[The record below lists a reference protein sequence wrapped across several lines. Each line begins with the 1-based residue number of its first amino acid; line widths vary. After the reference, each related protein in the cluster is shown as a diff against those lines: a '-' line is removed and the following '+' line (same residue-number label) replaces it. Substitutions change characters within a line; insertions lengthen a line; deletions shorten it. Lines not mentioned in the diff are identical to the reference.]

1 MSVNEKNKLPID
13 VLLNCILVNENVR
26 PAMLVQP
33 ADYKEATH
41 EDPKTNAII
50 EEIKHFFPKLI
61 LSTDYDN
68 YQGVIISK
76 NDYNGNKTISLTEMG
91 KILGYPCYED
101 FSTIDNDKITYIIDI
116 FVNTNQRRQ
125 IQIVANRCKDK
136 TKLKKFN
143 TLAEKAKIAFAKKQY
158 KEILNG
164 LEVEDVYV
172 NSFPNIPTQI
182 IINKLLSNEKLEQN
196 ELDKIQNILYN
207 LGFSMELEYYFS
219 NNFQYNN
226 PIHKGIL
233 LELLLNDKHAIL
245 SPFYPLQ
252 NYPAQF
258 KKVQELTKLW
268 EKGLLDILEKTA
280 TEAPTRAETT
290 LQSKKVH
297 SAKFSSLNRIRESL
311 KALGMGAMATTQ
323 HTKKHKKRNG
333 KNTHHRSKH

>member
-1 MSVNEKNKLPID
+1 MSVNKKNLPID

-41 EDPKTNAII
+41 KGPITNGII
-50 EEIKHFFPKLI
+50 EEIKRSFPELI

-101 FSTIDNDKITYIIDI
+101 FSTIDNNKITYIIDI

-125 IQIVANRCKDK
+125 IQIVANSCKDK
-136 TKLKKFN
+136 TKLEKFN
-143 TLAEKAKIAFAKKQY
+143 TLAKTAKTAFAKKEY
-158 KEILNG
+158 KEILDG
-164 LEVEDVYV
+164 VEVEDVYV
-172 NSFPNIPTQI
+172 TSFPNIPTQI

-196 ELDKIQNILYN
+196 ELNKIQNILYN

-233 LELLLNDKHAIL
+233 LELLLKDKHDIL

-258 KKVQELTKLW
+258 KKVKELIELW
-268 EKGLLDILEKTA
+268 EKGLLDILQKTA
-280 TEAPTRAETT
+280 IVSTKTKACLRRT
-290 LQSKKVH
+290 KKH
-297 SAKFSSLNRIRESL
+297 IR
-311 KALGMGAMATTQ
+311 K
-323 HTKKHKKRNG
+323 HIKKHKKRNG
-333 KNTHHRSKH
+333 KNTHHRTKH